1 MQKCE
6 VRIDLSKISNDLFI
20 ELIEAGALE
29 ERTLYNILLTMDVKN
44 KQVLQAM
51 QKKAEWPILVEDI
64 QKRLEEV
71 A

>member
-6 VRIDLSKISNDLFI
+6 VRIDLSKISNELFI

-51 QKKAEWPILVEDI
+51 LTKAEWPILVKDS
-64 QKRLEEV
+64 QKRLEEG

>member
-6 VRIDLSKISNDLFI
+6 VRIDLSKISNELFI

-51 QKKAEWPILVEDI
+51 LKKAEWPILVRDI

>member
-6 VRIDLSKISNDLFI
+6 VRIDLSKISNELFI

-51 QKKAEWPILVEDI
+51 LKKAEWPILVKDS

>member
-6 VRIDLSKISNDLFI
+6 VRIDLSKISNELFI

-64 QKRLEEV
+64 KKRLEEV

>member
-6 VRIDLSKISNDLFI
+6 VRIDLSKISNELFI

-51 QKKAEWPILVEDI
+51 QKKAEWPILVQDI

>member
-6 VRIDLSKISNDLFI
+6 VRIDLSKISNELFI

-51 QKKAEWPILVEDI
+51 QKKAEWPILVKEI

>member
-6 VRIDLSKISNDLFI
+6 VRIDLSKISNELFI

-29 ERTLYNILLTMDVKN
+29 ERTLYNILLTMDVKI
-44 KQVLQAM
+44 KQVLLAL
-51 QKKAEWPILVEDI
+51 QKKADWPILVKDI

>member
-6 VRIDLSKISNDLFI
+6 VRIDLSKISNELFI
-20 ELIEAGALE
+20 ELIEAGAFE
-29 ERTLYNILLTMDVKN
+29 ERALYNILLTMDVKN
-44 KQVLQAM
+44 KQVLHAM
-51 QKKAEWPILVEDI
+51 QKKAEWPILVKDI

>member
-6 VRIDLSKISNDLFI
+6 VRIDLSKISNELFI

-51 QKKAEWPILVEDI
+51 QKKAEWPILVKDI